1 MPHTCNPSR
10 RFRKNLLTLA
20 AMAAFAPH
28 GSWALDLLQ
37 APPGTVQAYVA
48 PNVILSLDDSTS
60 MNTKDMIRVN
70 NKWTKTRTQV
80 LIDSLKEVFND
91 KDLVPDNK
99 MRLAW
104 QSMSNCTKVDN
115 KAWAPALGLTA
126 SQSTSS
132 NYPNAMRVLDSTHRA
147 NFLKYVANYKACG
160 STPTHLMV
168 KRADDYMRAP
178 LHINGPWATKP
189 GGSSSENK
197 EYLGCRRNYHILLTD
212 GNWNGQYDPSWEN
225 INTDPINF
233 DNQDSTKNINGI
245 SGTTRPTKTYD
256 PFFLPDGTAY
266 DRSNPQTWL
275 YRDIDMPT
283 FNSDWHNGYAEQ
295 YISSLSDWAFKSW
308 ATNLQDPDK
317 LTGRIETLAEY
328 NNAPRTETFTN
339 PKSGKTATLE
349 KYWNPRYNPA
359 TWPHMVTFTIGF
371 STDALPDYQYRP
383 VNNSET
389 TTTPTN
395 IGNYWNTNLS
405 TPLWAVGAS
414 NTSQENSNYPKID
427 KTNGNSGKLVPPTKT
442 LPYDFDGSFA
452 DYAAGRAQWY
462 SVKNI
467 GTHATEDMW
476 HAAIN
481 GRGRFYAVEKGEDLK
496 VAFREIIKTIST
508 EVEPQKTTT
517 ATSGSNTSRNA
528 VGRFIGNYNPQEA
541 WKGALRAELVK
552 KDGTYDP
559 IPGWGGKDT
568 AGIMDGAS
576 FKLDDRLV
584 LSWSDQWSSSKY
596 KGGVSFTWA
605 NDESSLSK
613 GQKYWLGLNP
623 GSNGITVATNG
634 QNQLNFIRGDRSL
647 EGPGSD
653 PTKPMRERKSRQG
666 DIVNSSAWYVG
677 VPSSGYAMAGY
688 RDFVGANKGRLP
700 MIYVGGN
707 DGMLHGFSA
716 ADGVEK
722 IAYVP
727 RGLIPSLTRLS
738 SQNYNNNHRYFVDG
752 SPMTGDVDMGTGNPE
767 DLNYTPDWRTLL
779 VGALGAGG
787 KGYFILDV
795 TNPGGTNS
803 GTAFAAG
810 KASELVLMDR
820 TRSTE
825 GTLSAPICNTL
836 SGASKT
842 ECEALS
848 LTLPNCN
855 RTGISSGERAAC
867 SKETTEDKDI
877 GNITMA
883 PVLDESNSMRTTQ
896 ITRMNNNRWAVV
908 MGNGYNSA
916 NQRAVLLIQY
926 LDGAKELLR
935 IPTVGSA
942 EAPPPSGSGL
952 AADNGLTH
960 PRLVDL
966 NGDERPDVAYAG
978 DNLGNLW
985 KFDLTSIED
994 SKWVVAFGGQPLF
1007 TAKGG
1012 TQGSADSRTL
1022 VQPITVPPTVRPNDR
1037 QKKAG
1042 SGANAVMVN
1051 VGGMMVSFGT
1061 GRNLTKADEQS
1072 KAMQTLYS
1080 VLDNTRYVEVKTSLG
1095 KRLQVATKGGTCTPI
1110 PGPDCVPEPTPLG
1123 DVATAKLA
1131 KREVTD
1137 LKGGTAGT
1145 TKISETLDWT
1155 VHNGW
1160 YQDFPTTGERL
1171 LKPLEYYDGSNILTV
1186 WSQVPAQGSQTTAT
1200 EETCENSTVDKERQY
1215 LTFINVMDGTLPSVQ
1230 LIDLNGDGAFDSGDE
1245 NANRRQVSAGAHNI
1259 LSKSGSENEDIDADG
1274 KRTKLAKLPEKSL
1287 RPTWRQLK

>member
-1 MPHTCNPSR
+1 M
-10 RFRKNLLTLA
+10 
-20 AMAAFAPH
+20 
-28 GSWALDLLQ
+28 
-37 APPGTVQAYVA
+37 
-48 PNVILSLDDSTS
+48 
-60 MNTKDMIRVN
+60 
-70 NKWTKTRTQV
+70 
-80 LIDSLKEVFND
+80 
-91 KDLVPDNK
+91 
-99 MRLAW
+99 
-104 QSMSNCTKVDN
+104 
-115 KAWAPALGLTA
+115 
-126 SQSTSS
+126 
-132 NYPNAMRVLDSTHRA
+132 
-147 NFLKYVANYKACG
+147 
-160 STPTHLMV
+160 
-168 KRADDYMRAP
+168 
-178 LHINGPWATKP
+178 
-189 GGSSSENK
+189 
-197 EYLGCRRNYHILLTD
+197 
-212 GNWNGQYDPSWEN
+212 
-225 INTDPINF
+225 
-233 DNQDSTKNINGI
+233 
-245 SGTTRPTKTYD
+245 
-256 PFFLPDGTAY
+256 
-266 DRSNPQTWL
+266 
-275 YRDIDMPT
+275 
-283 FNSDWHNGYAEQ
+283 
-295 YISSLSDWAFKSW
+295 
-308 ATNLQDPDK
+308 
-317 LTGRIETLAEY
+317 
-328 NNAPRTETFTN
+328 
-339 PKSGKTATLE
+339 
-349 KYWNPRYNPA
+349 
-359 TWPHMVTFTIGF
+359 
-371 STDALPDYQYRP
+371 
-383 VNNSET
+383 
-389 TTTPTN
+389 
-395 IGNYWNTNLS
+395 
-405 TPLWAVGAS
+405 
-414 NTSQENSNYPKID
+414 
-427 KTNGNSGKLVPPTKT
+427 
-442 LPYDFDGSFA
+442 
-452 DYAAGRAQWY
+452 
-462 SVKNI
+462 
-467 GTHATEDMW
+467 
-476 HAAIN
+476 
-481 GRGRFYAVEKGEDLK
+481 
-496 VAFREIIKTIST
+496 
-508 EVEPQKTTT
+508 
-517 ATSGSNTSRNA
+517 
-528 VGRFIGNYNPQEA
+528 
-541 WKGALRAELVK
+541 
-552 KDGTYDP
+552 
-559 IPGWGGKDT
+559 
-568 AGIMDGAS
+568 
-576 FKLDDRLV
+576 
-584 LSWSDQWSSSKY
+584 
-596 KGGVSFTWA
+596 
-605 NDESSLSK
+605 
-613 GQKYWLGLNP
+613 
-623 GSNGITVATNG
+623 
-634 QNQLNFIRGDRSL
+634 
-647 EGPGSD
+647 
-653 PTKPMRERKSRQG
+653 
-666 DIVNSSAWYVG
+666 
-677 VPSSGYAMAGY
+677 
-688 RDFVGANKGRLP
+688 
-700 MIYVGGN
+700 
-707 DGMLHGFSA
+707 
-716 ADGVEK
+716 
-722 IAYVP
+722 
-727 RGLIPSLTRLS
+727 
-738 SQNYNNNHRYFVDG
+738 
-752 SPMTGDVDMGTGNPE
+752 
-767 DLNYTPDWRTLL
+767 
-779 VGALGAGG
+779 
-787 KGYFILDV
+787 
-795 TNPGGTNS
+795 
-803 GTAFAAG
+803 
-810 KASELVLMDR
+810 
-820 TRSTE
+820 
-825 GTLSAPICNTL
+825 

-855 RTGISSGERAAC
+855 RTGISSGEQAAC
-867 SKETTEDKDI
+867 NIETTEDKDI

-942 EAPPPSGSGL
+942 TAPPTPGSGQ

-1037 QKKAG
+1037 KKKAG

-1160 YQDFPTTGERL
+1160 YQDFPVTGERL